1 MANYRLIPVKQL
13 VTRLGLTPWYQDAPL
28 SEQVPQPEKVT
39 LLLRQHIGA
48 SAIAYKKAIASFMG
62 NVGQIPHGTL
72 GAPIHASIDGMVSDV
87 TENAITLVRG

>member
-1 MANYRLIPVKQL
+1 M
-13 VTRLGLTPWYQDAPL
+13 

-48 SAIAYKKAIASFMG
+48 SAIACVQKG
-62 NVGQIPHGTL
+62 DRVVHGQCVGQIPHGTL

-87 TENAITLVRG
+87 TENAIALVRG

>member
-1 MANYRLIPVKQL
+1 M
-13 VTRLGLTPWYQDAPL
+13 
-28 SEQVPQPEKVT
+28 PQPEKVT

-48 SAIAYKKAIASFMG
+48 SAIACTKRRSRRSWAMCRS
-62 NVGQIPHGTL
+62 NSHGTL

>member
-1 MANYRLIPVKQL
+1 MRIGEIPTGQATL
-13 VTRLGLTPWYQDAPL
+13 AQTLH

-48 SAIAYKKAIASFMG
+48 SAIACVQKG
-62 NVGQIPHGTL
+62 DRVVHGQCVGQIPHGTL
-72 GAPIHASIDGMVSDV
+72 GAPIHASIGGMVSDV